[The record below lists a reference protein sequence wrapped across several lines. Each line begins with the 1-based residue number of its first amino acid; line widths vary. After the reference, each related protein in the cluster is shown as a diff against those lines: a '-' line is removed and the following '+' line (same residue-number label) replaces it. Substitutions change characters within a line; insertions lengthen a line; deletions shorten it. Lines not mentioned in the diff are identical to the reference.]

1 MDQTSKTET
10 VTWDNV
16 VIVRIMPSWTRSLS
30 QKWFSHSFI
39 LLNILIRAYKLLTA
53 PEIYRLNQRFN
64 GVVRMLQVRIVLSP
78 YWNSWGRPFVLLVLK
93 ALVIKKRKSKE
104 KRMKPPLCVAEFVLN
119 KDTGKVAGLV
129 SDFSVLVPGVMAVGS
144 ALLHPP
150 VCQGWI
156 VLFSLQKP
164 LLPSLA
170 GQAAPPKTQPDPN
183 TRQSSPQ
190 EQFWAVS
197 CNSKETAVAQDIF
210 F

>member
-1 MDQTSKTET
+1 
-10 VTWDNV
+10 
-16 VIVRIMPSWTRSLS
+16 
-30 QKWFSHSFI
+30 
-39 LLNILIRAYKLLTA
+39 
-53 PEIYRLNQRFN
+53 
-64 GVVRMLQVRIVLSP
+64 
-78 YWNSWGRPFVLLVLK
+78 
-93 ALVIKKRKSKE
+93 
-104 KRMKPPLCVAEFVLN
+104 MKPPLCVAEFVLN

-129 SDFSVLVPGVMAVGS
+129 SDFSVLVPGVVAVGS

-190 EQFWAVS
+190 EQF
-197 CNSKETAVAQDIF
+197 
-210 F
+210 